1 MEPFFQSLN
10 TVFFSLLAELGQRCY
25 IGKVCMDRNS
35 PDYYIEETEQSI
47 KDTERYDQS
56 LLLPG

>member
-1 MEPFFQSLN
+1 
-10 TVFFSLLAELGQRCY
+10 
-25 IGKVCMDRNS
+25 MDRNS

-47 KDTERYDQS
+47 KDTEKYDQS